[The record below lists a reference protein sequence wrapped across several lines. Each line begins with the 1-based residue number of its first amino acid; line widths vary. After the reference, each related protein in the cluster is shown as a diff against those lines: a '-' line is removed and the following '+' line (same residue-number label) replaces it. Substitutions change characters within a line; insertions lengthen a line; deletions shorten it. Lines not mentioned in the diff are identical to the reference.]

1 MKKYLIIAFLFSYT
15 IGLTQD
21 AVTNNGNLQI
31 HATGSIAFFG
41 DFTNAATASL
51 QNNGS
56 VYAKRSLTNNQS
68 SMAAGSGTLFLN
80 GSTSQNI
87 NGSQP
92 LQTYHLTTD
101 NTAGIILNTNLHVSG
116 VHTFSSGIIT
126 TSSTPNY
133 LVYEASASTTGA
145 ANTAHVNGWIKKSG
159 TTDFIF
165 PTGNGVYFREIEI
178 KNLSTSSEFDAR
190 YSGPSGNLYNLQYPI
205 ASINPNEHWTL
216 NKISGGTAQVKLN
229 WDNSKVGFPDFVV
242 NDIRTAWYSGAKWMN
257 TGGTATGTAATNG
270 NITSDA
276 VSNFGKFVIAS
287 VSYPVPL
294 QFMGIGAR
302 RENSSAKITWQT
314 GNEVNVNFYEVQRSM
329 DGFNFVTVGTVPAKN
344 SDAQF
349 YNYLDLNVPV
359 VKLFYRI
366 KANDVDAS
374 IRYSKIVT
382 VSELSQNQ
390 KIELIQNPVHSAVLL
405 ATSNIPVSIFSYRLI
420 NSEGQLCKKGSFKC
434 EGTSTVSIPVSLV
447 TGSYTLIIF
456 NSNTQQEFKLI
467 VQ

>member
-1 MKKYLIIAFLFSYT
+1 MKKYLIIAFLFFS
-15 IGLTQD
+15 IKGLTQY

-51 QNNGS
+51 KNDGS
-56 VYAKRSLTNNQS
+56 VYAKKSVINNQS
-68 SMAAGSGTLFLN
+68 SMAAGSGTLFLD
-80 GSTSQNI
+80 GSTSQDI

-101 NTAGIILNTNLHVSG
+101 NSAGIILNNNLHVNG
-116 VHTFSSGIIT
+116 VHTFISGIIT
-126 TSSTPNY
+126 SSSTPNY
-133 LVYEASASTTGA
+133 LVYEGGASNTGA
-145 ANTAHVNGWIKKSG
+145 ANTAHVNGWIKKLG

-165 PTGNGVYFREIEI
+165 PAGNGVYLREIEI
-178 KNLSTSSEFDAR
+178 KNLSASSEFDAK
-190 YSGPSGNLYNLQYPI
+190 YSGPSGNINNLQYPI

-242 NDIRTAWYSGAKWMN
+242 NDIRTAWYSGAVWMN
-257 TGGTATGTAATNG
+257 TGGTATGTAATSG

-276 VSNFGKFVIAS
+276 VSSFGKFVIAS

-302 RENSSAKITWQT
+302 RENSSAKVAWQT
-314 GNEVNVNFYEVQRSM
+314 GNEVNVNFYEVQRST
-329 DGFNFVTVGTVPAKN
+329 DGFNFVTVGAVPAKN
-344 SDAQF
+344 LDAQS

-374 IRYSKIVT
+374 VRYSKIVT
-382 VSELSQNQ
+382 VSDLSQNQ

-405 ATSNIPVSIFSYRLI
+405 STSNLPVSVYSYRLI
-420 NSEGQLCKKGSFKC
+420 NLEGQLCKKGNFKC
-434 EGTSTVSIPVSLV
+434 EGTSTVSIPVSLLP
-447 TGSYTLIIF
+447 GSYTLIIF
-456 NSNTQQEFKLI
+456 NSAEQQDFKLI